1 MIILRLT
8 GEPIPFTNLN
18 SINDELFNQHK
29 GKLLNLKER
38 ITQFFSSLS
47 ASDMSISDLRNI
59 KTNFLDDPF
68 MRIE

>member
-8 GEPIPFTNLN
+8 GEQIPFTNLN
-18 SINDELFNQHK
+18 SINDQFFNQHK

-59 KTNFLDDPF
+59 KTHFLDDPF